1 MKEVELA
8 RVAADC
14 LEIGTRAAAVVRAGY
29 GRRVAASSK
38 GKNDLVTEFDQRS
51 QTLAI
56 SLLEE
61 RYPGVPIVAE
71 EGDRARTDGDWREH
85 DLAFAIDPIDGTTNF
100 AHGHPFWC
108 VSIGALSHGDAVA
121 GAIVAP
127 ALEASWHGWFLN
139 AGARALFRNG
149 EPRAVSDTTDLA
161 QAFVATGFPP
171 NRDLAPEN
179 NFESFVAVKRRVQA
193 VRRCGSAALDLAF
206 VADGTYDAYWER
218 RIMLWDGAAGAA
230 LVLGAGGKL
239 TAIGG
244 GPVRLEQGHL
254 IASNGL
260 VHEALAHIVERVGQA
275 TS

>member
-1 MKEVELA
+1 MEEIELA
-8 RVAADC
+8 RIAADC
-14 LEIGTRAAAVVRAGY
+14 LEIGTRATAVVRAGF
-29 GRRVAASSK
+29 GRRVAASTK
-38 GKNDLVTEFDQRS
+38 GKNDLVTEFDLRS

-61 RYPGVPIVAE
+61 RYPGVPIVSE
-71 EGDRARTDGDWREH
+71 EGDRARIDGDWREH

-108 VSIGALSHGDAVA
+108 VSIGALSRGDAVA

-127 ALEASWHGWFLN
+127 ALDAAWHGWFLDP
-139 AGARALFRNG
+139 GARALFRNG
-149 EPRAVSDTTDLA
+149 EPRSVSDTTDLA

-171 NRDLAPEN
+171 NRELAPEN
-179 NFESFVAVKRRVQA
+179 NFESFVAVKRRVQG
-193 VRRCGSAALDLAF
+193 VRRCGSAALDFAY

-230 LVLGAGGKL
+230 LVLGAGGRL
-239 TAIGG
+239 SAIGG
-244 GPVRLEQGHL
+244 GPVRLEQGHV

-260 VHEALAHIVERVGQA
+260 VHEALAGAIEGHPSA
-275 TS
+275 SS